1 MDEEGTTA
9 MARKIS
15 VYEDVAAELL
25 ARIEDGF
32 YSLAQKLPSEYD
44 LAKEFGVSRL
54 TIRKAIDSLVSRNK
68 LMKYKGKGTYII
80 SQQKIQS
87 GSFGLQGFTEVAESR
102 GMKPQTRVID
112 FVGGYLPTEGIRARL
127 SLQEG
132 ELVYHLTRLRL
143 ADDEPLIIEELTIP
157 TRYLPNVSQ
166 VDLESKSIFSLIEEV
181 VDIGYSH
188 QEVGAEVVNHVQSEL
203 LGIPLGAPILQV
215 SSMTFS
221 ITSVPI
227 FLETSYYRADKY
239 TFKTILQRKHD

>member
-1 MDEEGTTA
+1 MDKEGTRV
-9 MARKIS
+9 MAKKLS
-15 VYEDVAAELL
+15 VYEDVAAELM
-25 ARIEDGF
+25 ARIKDGF
-32 YSLAQKLPSEYD
+32 YSLSQKLPSEYD
-44 LAKEFGVSRL
+44 LAKDFGVSRL

-80 SQQKIQS
+80 FQQKIQS

-112 FVGGYLPTEGIRARL
+112 FVDEHLPTEGIRTQL
-127 SLQEG
+127 SLKED
-132 ELVYHLTRLRL
+132 ETVYYITRLRL
-143 ADDEPLIIEELTIP
+143 ADDEPLVIEELTIP

-166 VDLESKSIFSLIEEV
+166 SDIESKSIFSLIEKV

-203 LGIPLGAPILQV
+203 LGIPLGSPILQV
-215 SSMTFS
+215 NSMTFS

-227 FLETSYYRADKY
+227 LLDASYYRADKY